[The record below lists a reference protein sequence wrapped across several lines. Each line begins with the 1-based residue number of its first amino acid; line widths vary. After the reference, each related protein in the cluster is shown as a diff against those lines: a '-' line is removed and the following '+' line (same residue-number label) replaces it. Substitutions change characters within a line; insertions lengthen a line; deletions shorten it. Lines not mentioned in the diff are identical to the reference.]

1 MKEIFM
7 SNPVNLDKGAYYTA
21 NQAAEIMDCTRQWIN
36 QLIQDKKLD
45 AILIDNTYYMIKKT
59 DLDVYKA
66 SL

>member
-1 MKEIFM
+1 M
-7 SNPVNLDKGAYYTA
+7 STPISLDKGLYYTA
-21 NQAAEIMDCTRQWIN
+21 SQAAEIMECSRQWIN
-36 QLIQDKKLD
+36 QLIQEKKLE